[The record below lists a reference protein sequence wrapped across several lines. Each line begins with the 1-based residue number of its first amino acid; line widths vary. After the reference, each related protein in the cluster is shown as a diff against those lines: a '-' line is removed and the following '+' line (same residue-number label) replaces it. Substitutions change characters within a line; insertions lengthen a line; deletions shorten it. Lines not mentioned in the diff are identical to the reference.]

1 MRSCFMAKRITMNTR
16 QGRTFAEVYGEF
28 ITSQTAKGVS
38 EITIRNYLHIPPRKN
53 SLTGEARH
61 PDR

>member
-1 MRSCFMAKRITMNTR
+1 MNTR